1 LKGASVGTSVGAG
14 PPPCRTAGGAARAAL
29 ERLVRAGADPVS
41 YLRERRA
48 AGANP
53 AVGYVC
59 GYVPEEV
66 ILAAGLHPVRL
77 GGRPGPVGPAD
88 SRLQSF
94 ACSFARACLDGLL
107 TLMGSEVAG
116 VVFAYTC
123 DSLRAAAE
131 SWRIHAPRGTF
142 FHFLNLPARL
152 EGRGVEDYTRAAL
165 SRFAL
170 SLQAVEGGRPVTG
183 EGLEAAV
190 RLTAAVRAGL
200 GRLAAVRS
208 ARPDI
213 LPGSTFIAVARGATV
228 LDREEVARD
237 LETLAADL
245 EAVVEAGPLP
255 DDRAGLRPRVLVTG
269 GFLET
274 EGPLRLIEEAGLDI
288 AADDLCLGGRGL
300 AFGAG
305 GGGGG
310 VREGARPGTDAERD
324 AESAAERALAHLA
337 SLYLGRVPCPTKHP
351 PERRFTFVCDEAARH
366 GVDGVVFLL
375 QKFCDPHAFDYP
387 ELRDRLGSAGY
398 PSLLLEVEQG
408 ALSRGQ
414 ALTRLEAFAEG
425 LREAVEGGRAG

>member
-1 LKGASVGTSVGAG
+1 LKGASVGSSSGASVGTG
-14 PPPCRTAGGAARAAL
+14 PPPCRTTGEAARAAF
-29 ERLVRAGADPVS
+29 ERLVRAGADPAS

-48 AGANP
+48 AGASP

-66 ILAAGLHPVRL
+66 ILAAGLHPVRV

-107 TLMGSEVAG
+107 TLTGSEVAG

-131 SWRIHAPRGTF
+131 SWRIHAPRDTF

-170 SLQAVEGGRPVTG
+170 SLEAVEGGRPVTG
-183 EGLEAAV
+183 ESLEAAA

-200 GRLAAVRS
+200 GRLAEVRS

-228 LDREEVARD
+228 LEREEAARD
-237 LETLAADL
+237 LDTLAADL
-245 EAVVEAGPLP
+245 EAAVEAGPLP
-255 DDRAGLRPRVLVTG
+255 DDRAGSRPRVLVTG

-288 AADDLCLGGRGL
+288 VADDLCLGGRAL

-305 GGGGG
+305 DG
-310 VREGARPGTDAERD
+310 
-324 AESAAERALAHLA
+324 RALARLA
-337 SLYLGRVPCPTKHP
+337 ALYLRRVPCPTKHP

-387 ELRDRLGSAGY
+387 ELRARLGSAGY

-425 LREAVEGGRAG
+425 LRETVEGERAG

>member
-1 LKGASVGTSVGAG
+1 MNGASVAAG
-14 PPPCRTAGGAARAAL
+14 PPPCRTAGEAARAAL

-41 YLRERRA
+41 YLRGRRA
-48 AGANP
+48 AGAGP

-107 TLMGSEVAG
+107 TLTGSEVAG

-123 DSLRAAAE
+123 DSLRAVAE

-165 SRFAL
+165 SRFAV

-183 EGLEAAV
+183 ESLEAAA

-213 LPGSTFIAVARGATV
+213 LPGSTFIAIARGATV
-228 LDREEVARD
+228 LDRGEAARD
-237 LETLAADL
+237 LDTLAADL
-245 EAVVEAGPLP
+245 EAVVEANPLP
-255 DDRAGLRPRVLVTG
+255 GDGAGSRPRVLVTG

-288 AADDLCLGGRGL
+288 AADDLCLGGRAL

-305 GGGGG
+305 T
-310 VREGARPGTDAERD
+310 EARPD
-324 AESAAERALAHLA
+324 AESGLGPALARLA
-337 SLYLGRVPCPTKHP
+337 ALYLGRVPCPTKHP
-351 PERRFTFVCDEAARH
+351 PERRFAFVCDEAARH
-366 GVDGVVFLL
+366 DVDGVVFLL

-387 ELRDRLGSAGY
+387 ELRHRLGSAGH

-425 LREAVEGGRAG
+425 LREAMEGGRAG